1 MKYIWELMKMS
12 DKEKLLEVTGLD
24 VFYGDL
30 QAIKNVS
37 IEVNRGDMVA
47 LIGANGVGKSTLLQA
62 IMGLI
67 KPKNGTV
74 MFKGEEITG
83 KVTNKI
89 AQMGLAMTP
98 EGSHIFEDMTVYE
111 NLLLGAYPKHA
122 KARRDESMALV
133 YKTFPVLK
141 EKEKQLAT
149 FLSGG
154 QRQMLAI
161 ARAMMAN
168 PELIICDEISLGLA
182 PIMIKDIYTSLH
194 TINESGVSFLLV
206 EQETKRALR
215 NSNYAYVIVHGQV
228 VMEGPSNTLSEEKIA
243 EVYFGVE
250 QDDEE
255 GGNE

>member
-1 MKYIWELMKMS
+1 MKMS
-12 DKEKLLEVTGLD
+12 DKEKLLEVSGLD

-37 IEVNRGDMVA
+37 ITVNKGDMVA

-62 IMGLI
+62 IMGLN
-67 KPKNGTV
+67 KPKAGTIKW
-74 MFKGEEITG
+74 KGQDITG
-83 KVTNKI
+83 KATNKI

-122 KARRDESMALV
+122 KARREESKALV

-182 PIMIKDIYTSLH
+182 PIMVKDIYTSLH
-194 TINESGVSFLLV
+194 TINERGVSFLLV

-215 NSNYAYVIVHGQV
+215 HSDYAYVIVHGQV
-228 VMEGPSNTLSEEKIA
+228 VMEGASASLSEEKIA

-250 QDDEE
+250 QTDGE
-255 GGNE
+255 GGDQ

>member
-1 MKYIWELMKMS
+1 MS
-12 DKEKLLEVTGLD
+12 EKEKLLEVTGLD

-30 QAIKNVS
+30 QAIKN
-37 IEVNRGDMVA
+37 INLEVNRGDMVA

-62 IMGLI
+62 IMGLN
-67 KPKNGTV
+67 KPKSGSIKW
-74 MFKGEEITG
+74 KGNEITG
-83 KVTNKI
+83 LATNKI
-89 AQMGLAMTP
+89 AQMGIAMTP

-161 ARAMMAN
+161 ARAMMAS

-182 PIMIKDIYTSLH
+182 PIMIKDIYASLH
-194 TINESGVSFLLV
+194 QINETGVSFLLV
-206 EQETKRALR
+206 EQETRRALK
-215 NSNYAYVIVHGQV
+215 NSDYSYVIVHGQV
-228 VMEGPSNTLSEEKIA
+228 VMEGPSSTLSEEKIA

-250 QDDEE
+250 QNEEE
-255 GGNE
+255 GGDR

>member
-1 MKYIWELMKMS
+1 MKMS
-12 DKEKLLEVTGLD
+12 EKEKLLEVTGLD

-30 QAIKNVS
+30 QALNNIN
-37 IEVNRGDMVA
+37 IEVKRGDMVA

-62 IMGLI
+62 IMGLNKPSAGTI
-67 KPKNGTV
+67 KW
-74 MFKGEEITG
+74 KGEDITG
-83 KVTNKI
+83 KATNKI
-89 AQMGLAMTP
+89 AQMGISMTP

-122 KARRDESMALV
+122 KARRDESMQLV

-161 ARAMMAN
+161 ARAMMAS

-182 PIMIKDIYTSLH
+182 PIMIKDIYESLH
-194 TINESGVSFLLV
+194 LINESGVSFLLV
-206 EQETKRALR
+206 EQETKRALK
-215 NSNYAYVIVHGQV
+215 NSVYSYVIVHGQV
-228 VMEGPSNTLSEEKIA
+228 VMEGESSTLSEEKIA

-250 QDDEE
+250 QEE
-255 GGNE
+255 KKGGES

>member
-1 MKYIWELMKMS
+1 MKMS
-12 DKEKLLEVTGLD
+12 DRDKLLEVTGLD

-30 QAIKNVS
+30 QAIKDIN
-37 IEVNRGDMVA
+37 IEVHKGDMVA

-62 IMGLI
+62 IMGLN
-67 KPKNGTV
+67 KPKNGSV
-74 MFKGEEITG
+74 KWKGKEIVGMT
-83 KVTNKI
+83 TNKI
-89 AQMGLAMTP
+89 AQLGIAMTP

-122 KARRDESMALV
+122 KARREESKALV
-133 YKTFPVLK
+133 YKTFPALK

-161 ARAMMAN
+161 ARAMMAS

-182 PIMIKDIYTSLH
+182 PIMIKDIYASLH
-194 TINESGVSFLLV
+194 TINEAGVSFLLV

-243 EVYFGVE
+243 EVYFGVDQNE
-250 QDDEE
+250 EKGGDE
-255 GGNE
+255 